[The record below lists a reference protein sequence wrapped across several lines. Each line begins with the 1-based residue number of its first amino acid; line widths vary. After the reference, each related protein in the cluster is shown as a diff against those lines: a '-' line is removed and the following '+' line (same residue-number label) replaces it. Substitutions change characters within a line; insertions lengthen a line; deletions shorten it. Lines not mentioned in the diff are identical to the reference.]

1 MSEQP
6 DSTGP
11 GVVYTE
17 TTIYAAPETFL
28 QDAPYQIAIVELDAG
43 GRLTARIVP
52 PKEDSAPVRIGDR
65 VEFAGLRGG
74 IPFYRKSS

>member
-1 MSEQP
+1 MSEQQP
-6 DSTGP
+6 PGP

-43 GRLTARIVP
+43 GRTTVRILP
-52 PKEDSAPVRIGDR
+52 AKEGGAAVRIGDR
-65 VEFAGLRGG
+65 VEFACFRGD
-74 IPFYRKSS
+74 IHFYRKSS